1 MRTPSLRRA
10 ALAASAVVVLALP
23 AAAQSDAAFASALA
37 ARPAGLATLAQLKT
51 QSQVPPAPAAQG
63 PVAPAA
69 AWQKLLDM
77 TAAEAAVSVDTT
89 TKVVTLTLEDS
100 GTTPDGVKTLVGIL
114 ALTTRRPDGKHL
126 FHHVLLSLAET
137 RAVSKTEA
145 LTDHWFLEV
154 YGNGRLRK
162 ATYFRMVSRETPNG
176 VTTVEEPPVIMDL
189 QAPATKELFDYI
201 VAGWTE

>member
-1 MRTPSLRRA
+1 MIPSLRRT

-23 AAAQSDAAFASALA
+23 AAARSDAAFASALA
-37 ARPAGLATLAQLKT
+37 ARPAGLATMAQLKT
-51 QSQVPPAPAAQG
+51 QSQVPPAPAVQG
-63 PVAPAA
+63 PVAAAA
-69 AWQKLLDM
+69 AWQKLLNR
-77 TAAEAAVSVDTT
+77 TATEAAVSVDTT
-89 TKVVTLTLEDS
+89 TKVVTLLLED
-100 GTTPDGVKTLVGIL
+100 GGMTPDDVQTLVSIL
-114 ALTTRRPDGKHL
+114 ALTTRRPDGKYL

-145 LTDHWFLEV
+145 LTEHWFLEV

-162 ATYFRMVSRETPNG
+162 ATYYKSVSRETPSG
-176 VTTVEEPPVIMDL
+176 ITTVEEPPVVMDL